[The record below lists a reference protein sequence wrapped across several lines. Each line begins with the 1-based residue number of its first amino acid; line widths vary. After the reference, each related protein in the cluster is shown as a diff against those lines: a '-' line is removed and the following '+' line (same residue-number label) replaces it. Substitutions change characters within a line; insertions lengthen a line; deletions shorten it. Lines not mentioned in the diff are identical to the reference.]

1 MASHCVCFEPR
12 LTAIFRTLSVSS
24 AGCTIWEGCD
34 MKKVDLTTLDI
45 CSVIV
50 NRVESMPQSTDYLVF
65 GTSGGRCGG
74 ELHRIEIG
82 GRGSNYFR
90 LVIDLYAHAKLWL
103 TF

>member
-1 MASHCVCFEPR
+1 MWNECGYLYRGMYSVCILP
-12 LTAIFRTLSVSS
+12 A

-65 GTSGGRCGG
+65 GTYSYAGR
-74 ELHRIEIG
+74 LRIYI
-82 GRGSNYFR
+82 S
-90 LVIDLYAHAKLWL
+90 VP
-103 TF
+103 